1 MNKVLHSTNL
11 KDNAKV
17 YLPGQKLDEG
27 EELVVDNSAYEM
39 LHQMGVEWPCLSF
52 DILADKLGSTRS
64 SFPMTTYMVTGSQA
78 DTVKN
83 NSLYVMKLS
92 QLHRT
97 KHDNDDSDDSDD
109 DLDEDP
115 ILEFKRIPHDGG
127 VNRIRVS

>member
-1 MNKVLHSTNL
+1 M
-11 KDNAKV
+11 V
-17 YLPGQKLDEG
+17 YLPGQTLADG

-52 DILADKLGSTRS
+52 DILADRLGSSRN
-64 SFPMTTYMVTGSQA
+64 SFPMTTYLVAGSQA
-78 DTVKN
+78 DTVDN

-97 KHDNDDSDDSDD
+97 KHDDDSDDSDE

-115 ILEFKRIPHDGG
+115 ILEFKRIQHQGG
-127 VNRIRVS
+127 VNRIRVRFIKKNDFR